1 MRIFSEAI
9 PSLDEKSLQFLVG
22 RLEKGDQ
29 QGFDYL
35 EFKQSFTALQQMNM
49 DLGTAMKSAF
59 TTAKTVG
66 LTREKLL
73 ASALHY
79 QKLLAI
85 EREHFNEELKRQ
97 LEKKVGAQ
105 VKEAQLL
112 REAALSYEEQIVALQ
127 RKMDEAKTKLVQ
139 VEAEVQEE
147 KGKLAQT
154 KAAFESTLTSLVEL
168 IDKDVQ
174 FIEQYI

>member
-1 MRIFSEAI
+1 MRIFSEAD
-9 PSLDEKSLQFLVG
+9 PSLDEKSLQFLV
-22 RLEKGDQ
+22 RLFEKNDQ

-49 DLGTAMKSAF
+49 DMGTAMKSAF

-97 LEKKVGAQ
+97 LDKKVGAQ
-105 VKEAQLL
+105 IEEAQLL
-112 REAALSYEEQIVALQ
+112 RKTALSYEEQIVVLQ
-127 RKMDEAKTKLVQ
+127 RKMEEAKIKLVQ

-154 KAAFESTLTSLVEL
+154 QAAFESTLTSLVDL